1 MPRYAQLVMGPAGSG
16 KSTYCSV
23 IQKHAEICKRNVRVV
38 NLDPAAEF
46 FDYDV
51 AADIRELISLEDAMD
66 DEELKFGPNGG
77 LVFCMEYFAQNFEW
91 IEAELGDYDDD
102 YFLFDCPGQIEL
114 YTHIPV
120 MRNLVNFLQNKDFR
134 VCGVFLLDSHF
145 LVDTAKYFSGSL
157 AALSAM
163 VTLEIPHINVMSK
176 VDLLDKTA
184 RKNMK
189 RFLDPDA
196 FSLLEDDDD
205 DDVVERTGGANA
217 STAKSESGASS
228 SSSSSSDSSAFTNS
242 HPLKKRFKQLTN
254 ALAQVVDD
262 FSLVRF
268 VPFNVADERSIEEVF
283 YSVNAAIQYG
293 EDHDVREM
301 PDYEDN
307 DDVDSGMPEDDRDY
321 YGDL

>member
-23 IQKHAEICKRNVRVV
+23 IQKHAQLCKKNVRVV

-46 FDYDV
+46 FDYDM

-66 DEELKFGPNGG
+66 DDDLKFGPNGG

-91 IEAELGDYDDD
+91 IESELGDYDDD

-176 VDLLDKTA
+176 VDLLDKKA

-189 RFLDPDA
+189 RFLDPDS
-196 FSLLEDDDD
+196 FSLLDDDD
-205 DDVVERTGGANA
+205 DNLGGFGNSSP
-217 STAKSESGASS
+217 STSS
-228 SSSSSSDSSAFTNS
+228 SSAPAPQ
-242 HPLKKRFKQLTN
+242 HPLKRRFRQLTN
-254 ALAQVVDD
+254 ALARVVDD

-268 VPFNVADERSIEEVF
+268 IPLNISDENSIEEVF
-283 YSVNAAIQYG
+283 YSVNNAIQYG
-293 EDHDVREM
+293 EDADVREA
-301 PDYEDN
+301 PEIDDVED
-307 DDVDSGMPEDDRDY
+307 DDVDSGVPDDY
-321 YGDL
+321 YRDL

>member
-23 IQKHAEICKRNVRVV
+23 IQKHAELCKKNVRVV

-46 FDYDV
+46 FDYDM
-51 AADIRELISLEDAMD
+51 AADIRDLISLEDAMD
-66 DEELKFGPNGG
+66 DDDLKFGPNGG
-77 LVFCMEYFAQNFEW
+77 LVFCMEYFAQNFDW
-91 IEAELGDYDDD
+91 IESELGDYDDD

-163 VTLEIPHINVMSK
+163 VTMEIPHINVMSK

-196 FSLLEDDDD
+196 FSLLDDDD
-205 DDVVERTGGANA
+205 DDDYNLGGFGNSSS
-217 STAKSESGASS
+217 STTSS
-228 SSSSSSDSSAFTNS
+228 SSSAPAPQ
-242 HPLKKRFKQLTN
+242 HPLKRRFRQLTN
-254 ALAQVVDD
+254 ALARVVDD

-268 VPFNVADERSIEEVF
+268 IPLNISDENSIEEVF
-283 YSVNAAIQYG
+283 YSVNNAIQYG
-293 EDHDVREM
+293 EDADVREA
-301 PDYEDN
+301 PEIDEVDGD
-307 DDVDSGMPEDDRDY
+307 DDVDSGVPDDY
-321 YGDL
+321 YRDL

>member
-51 AADIRELISLEDAMD
+51 AADIRDLISLEDAMD
-66 DEELKFGPNGG
+66 DDDLKFGPNGG

-91 IEAELGDYDDD
+91 VESELGDYDDD

-176 VDLLDKTA
+176 VDLLDKAA

-196 FSLLEDDDD
+196 FSLLDDDD
-205 DDVVERTGGANA
+205 DEDEDVAGFQVSRSTGVSSSAGPSH
-217 STAKSESGASS
+217 STSS
-228 SSSSSSDSSAFTNS
+228 SSTP
-242 HPLKKRFKQLTN
+242 HPLKRRFRQLTN
-254 ALAQVVDD
+254 ALARVVDD

-268 VPFNVADERSIEEVF
+268 VPLNISDENSIEEVF
-283 YSVNAAIQYG
+283 YSVNSAIQYG

-301 PDYEDN
+301 PEDIDDD
-307 DDVDSGMPEDDRDY
+307 DDVDSGMPDDDRDHY
-321 YGDL
+321 RDL

>member
-1 MPRYAQLVMGPAGSG
+1 MTRYAQLVMGPAGSG

-23 IQKHAEICKRNVRVV
+23 IQKHAQICKKNVRVV

-46 FDYDV
+46 FDYEMS
-51 AADIRELISLEDAMD
+51 ADIRDLISLEDAMD
-66 DEELKFGPNGG
+66 DDDLKFGPNGG

-91 IEAELGDYDDD
+91 IETELGDYDDD

-145 LVDTAKYFSGSL
+145 LVDTAKYFSGVL

-163 VTLEIPHINVMSK
+163 VNLEIPHINVMSK
-176 VDLLDKTA
+176 VDLLDKPA
-184 RKNMK
+184 RKNMQ

-196 FSLLEDDDD
+196 FSLLDDDD
-205 DDVVERTGGANA
+205 DDNDSFGLEGLSLDSAA
-217 STAKSESGASS
+217 ASS
-228 SSSSSSDSSAFTNS
+228 SSSAS
-242 HPLKKRFKQLTN
+242 HPLSNQFKKLTR
-254 ALAQVVDD
+254 ALASVVDD

-268 VPFNVADERSIEEVF
+268 IPLNINDENSIEEVF
-283 YSVNAAIQYG
+283 YSANSAIQFG
-293 EDHDVREM
+293 EDADVREM
-301 PDYEDN
+301 PDLDA
-307 DDVDSGMPEDDRDY
+307 DDVDSGVPDDERDY
-321 YGDL
+321 YGNL

>member
-23 IQKHAEICKRNVRVV
+23 IQKHAQLCKKNVRVV

-46 FDYDV
+46 FDYDM

-66 DEELKFGPNGG
+66 DDDLKFGPNGG
-77 LVFCMEYFAQNFEW
+77 LVFCMEYFAQNFDW
-91 IEAELGDYDDD
+91 IETELGDYDDD

-163 VTLEIPHINVMSK
+163 VTMEIPHINVMSK

-196 FSLLEDDDD
+196 FSLLDDEDDDD
-205 DDVVERTGGANA
+205 DDNLGGFGN
-217 STAKSESGASS
+217 SS
-228 SSSSSSDSSAFTNS
+228 SSTSSSSAPAPQ
-242 HPLKKRFKQLTN
+242 HPLKRRFRQLTN
-254 ALAQVVDD
+254 ALARVVDD

-268 VPFNVADERSIEEVF
+268 IPLNISDENSIEEVF
-283 YSVNAAIQYG
+283 YSVNNAIQYG
-293 EDHDVREM
+293 EDADVREA
-301 PDYEDN
+301 PEIDDVGDD
-307 DDVDSGMPEDDRDY
+307 DDVDSGVPDDY
-321 YGDL
+321 YRDL

>member
-23 IQKHAEICKRNVRVV
+23 IQKHAELCKKNVRVV

-46 FDYDV
+46 FDYDM
-51 AADIRELISLEDAMD
+51 AADIRDLISLEDAMD
-66 DEELKFGPNGG
+66 DDDLKFGPNGG
-77 LVFCMEYFAQNFEW
+77 LVFCMEYFAQNFDW
-91 IEAELGDYDDD
+91 IESELGDYDDD

-163 VTLEIPHINVMSK
+163 VTMEIPHINVMSK

-196 FSLLEDDDD
+196 FSLLDDDD
-205 DDVVERTGGANA
+205 DDDDNLGGFGNSSS
-217 STAKSESGASS
+217 STTSS
-228 SSSSSSDSSAFTNS
+228 SSSAPAPQ
-242 HPLKKRFKQLTN
+242 HPLKRRFRQLTN
-254 ALAQVVDD
+254 ALARVVDD

-268 VPFNVADERSIEEVF
+268 IPLNISDENSIEEVF
-283 YSVNAAIQYG
+283 YSVNNAIQYG
-293 EDHDVREM
+293 EDADVREA
-301 PDYEDN
+301 PEIDDVDGD
-307 DDVDSGMPEDDRDY
+307 DDVDSGVPDDY
-321 YGDL
+321 YRDL